1 MQRKWLNL
9 LIFILSTGNLYCQ
22 ISLKPIKG
30 LHTEIIYNMLSDSK
44 GFLWLGHSLGVSRYD
59 GKKFIPF
66 ISNEQNNLGYTDLSE
81 DKTGRIWCHNFAGQI
96 FYIEKERMI
105 LLKQYDFKN
114 EPTFPII
121 RLFNDEMLATSK
133 FGLFSC
139 NIHTM
144 DCKYISDST
153 YKSNYRSICIY
164 KGQAILFNG
173 LNFYTY
179 KTGSSLKKIPFSNKF
194 LKPFNFNPNLSL
206 AALNTTDSFYAYNN
220 SIGKLYIFKE
230 KNDTIFVLKE
240 LNTKGYINTV
250 RLFRNKIWVNTKQ
263 MSYPLFGNEQPIK
276 KYNLTD
282 ITTDKFGNTWFSS
295 LQNGIMIQKAG
306 ESWETHNLSFIP
318 NGDFIR
324 CLIKKDSTIIYGTQQ
339 GKIIVYDV
347 NQKKVVVSWKLPDNM
362 GSAENIFALP
372 NGRLLIAPSIGLFIA
387 NINSRQFF
395 PISLEGTVKTY
406 TYADSCIFLGYAT
419 KFIKIR
425 LDNSLKNYLTTKTLV
440 LSDELNWFSSLK
452 EKINISSQIIRQ
464 ARTYFV
470 SYDSNSLSTYI
481 SFKDG
486 LFKLIGDN
494 PQKITFKGM
503 TLNAQNIIQYKNKLL
518 VNTINKG
525 LFIYNSKGEINIST
539 DNGLISNTIIQMKQF
554 GNNLFLYEPDNI
566 QVFNLE
572 TEKIIQSIPLPE
584 DIDGSIYDLLVSE
597 NTLFVTSRKNVYSI
611 STFLKNNPP
620 NSIYLL
626 SARSEVKDEEIE
638 DNANLSY
645 DNNSILFYI
654 GYPVY
659 NIISK
664 EQIQYRLT
672 GSFDTTWKTIGLGVN
687 LLKFYALRPGKYN
700 FECYATYA
708 NKISS
713 TNVIH
718 FSFRIEEKWWFQ
730 LWFLILAVI
739 ISIAI
744 LIFIGKRYITQVKL
758 KSVRQL
764 EKIELEKKLVSGTL
778 AAIRAQMNPHF
789 IFNALNTLQS
799 LVYKEDKRIMSNY
812 LGKFSDLLRNIL
824 NNSQKE
830 FITLTE
836 EIRLLNL
843 YTDIEIKRFG
853 EDISINYE
861 LDPEIDTE
869 QVLIPPML
877 IQPYVEN
884 AFKHG
889 IFHKQGEKLLSIIIT
904 PVIKNN
910 ITSVLIKIEDNG
922 IGRVK
927 SNAINQQRPGPKSF
941 STIANEARI
950 DLINKVGKHKITIDI
965 IDKYDSTGSATG
977 TIVEFNIPYESHD

>member
-1 MQRKWLNL
+1 M
-9 LIFILSTGNLYCQ
+9 F
-22 ISLKPIKG
+22 
-30 LHTEIIYNMLSDSK
+30 SDSK

-66 ISNEQNNLGYTDLSE
+66 TSNEQTNLGYTDLSE

-96 FYIEKERMI
+96 FYIENERMI

-121 RLFNDEMLATSK
+121 RLYKDEMLATSK

-139 NIHTM
+139 NIHTLA
-144 DCKYISDST
+144 CKYISDST

-164 KGQAILFNG
+164 KEQAIIFNG

-179 KTGSSLKKIPFSNKF
+179 KNSSFLKKIPFSNKF
-194 LKPFNFNPNLSL
+194 LKSFSFNPNLSL
-206 AALNTTDSFYAYNN
+206 AALNTNDSFYAYNN

-250 RLFRNKIWVNTKQ
+250 RLFKNKIWVHTKQ

-282 ITTDKFGNTWFSS
+282 ITTDKFGNTWYGS
-295 LQNGIMIQKAG
+295 LQSGIMIQKAG

-339 GKIIVYDV
+339 GKIIVYAT
-347 NQKKVVVSWKLPDNM
+347 NQRKVVVSWKLPDNL
-362 GSAENIFALP
+362 GSAENIFSLP
-372 NGRLLIAPSIGLFIA
+372 NGRLLIAPSIGLFIG
-387 NINSRQFF
+387 NIISKQLFQ
-395 PISLEGTVKTY
+395 ISLEGTVKTY
-406 TYADSCIFLGYAT
+406 TYSDSFIFLGYAT

-425 LDNSLKNYLTTKTLV
+425 LDNSLKNYFSTKYLV
-440 LSDELNWFSSLK
+440 LPDEINWFTYLK
-452 EKINISSQIIRQ
+452 EKINISSQIVRQ
-464 ARTYFV
+464 ARTYFA
-470 SYDSNSLSTYI
+470 SYDSISHSTYI

-486 LFKLIGDN
+486 LFKLIGEN
-494 PQKITFKGM
+494 PQKITFNGM
-503 TLNAQNIIQYKNKLL
+503 SLNAQNIIQYKNKML

-554 GNNLFLYEPDNI
+554 GNNLYLYEPDNI

-597 NTLFVTSRKNVYSI
+597 NILFITSRKNVYSI
-611 STFLKNNPP
+611 SIFLKKNTP

-626 SARSEVKDEEIE
+626 SARSELKDAEIE
-638 DNANLSY
+638 NNTSLSY

-659 NIISK
+659 NVISK

-672 GSFDTTWKTIGLGVN
+672 GNFDTTWKTVGSGVN

-708 NKISS
+708 NKQSS
-713 TNVIH
+713 TNIIH
-718 FSFRIEEKWWFQ
+718 FSFRIEEQWWKQ
-730 LWFLILAVI
+730 LWFITLTILFAM
-739 ISIAI
+739 AI
-744 LIFIGKRYITQVKL
+744 LIYAGKRYVNQLKL
-758 KSVRQL
+758 KSIRQL

-824 NNSQKE
+824 DNSQKE

-836 EIRLLNL
+836 EIRLLKL

-853 EDISINYE
+853 EEISINYE

-889 IFHKQGEKLLSIIIT
+889 IFHKQGDKFLSIIIKKL
-904 PVIKNN
+904 IDNN

-927 SNAINQQRPGPKSF
+927 SNAINQQRPGQKSF
-941 STIANEARI
+941 SIIANETRI
-950 DLINKVGKHKITIDI
+950 DLINKVGKHKIKVSI
-965 IDKYDSTGSATG
+965 IDKHDSTGSATG
-977 TIVEFNIPYESHD
+977 TIVEFNIPYKSND